1 MANLIQLKRSAT
13 PGKVPTIADLEPG
26 ELAINTYDGRVFME
40 QNDGTPRIIE
50 IGLRGGTAVQNVF
63 YVSKSGSDANDGKS
77 LDKSKLTIKSALEAT
92 RTTHATATATVDAG
106 AVDSITVTNAGEG
119 YGTSL
124 VAVSIVSK
132 TAASDLSYSVVYD
145 IGISA
150 ALPPTGI
157 MYRVSGVGTAAYN
170 GTFMAIASST
180 TTITLKYL
188 TDPGAVPG
196 SITGVTLTVDPPVA
210 RPVVTVFGSGT
221 GATAVANTINGQVT
235 GVIVTNGGSGYD
247 TNTTVHISQSPTNS
261 TIFVKSGDYTEIN
274 PMFVPSGV
282 SIVGDTLR
290 TVSVRPAIKSADIFW
305 VNSKSYFTEM
315 TYRSLTGFSEPYPAA
330 FAYPKYFLSNA
341 EVVASGADAGKVR
354 LTIGFNYDKAK
365 CSRDTGLIVDALA
378 LDMAFPT
385 VNKSQTTF
393 AGIQYWNQTESAIP
407 GEEIPTIRTYRY
419 IRDLAAKIVVEDT
432 SGTRYQVAVSQDTSG
447 TAATST
453 EQDLITE
460 EFDLI
465 LDIIENGTVGVT
477 DRIIPNGINETGDS
491 DILNASLQLQANK
504 SYLQAEATAYIRASF
519 PGTSMDVTSFGS
531 KTGSG
536 PYLVTLN
543 FASQTVAPVVGST
556 YVVAGNGTSAY
567 NGSFRVVASTTTTI
581 TLSYPTDPGTW
592 GAGTTTVSAYNI
604 ATCERDVEYLI
615 DSICFDIKYG
625 GNKQAIQSGTYY
637 YSYSDQGNFVDK
649 EKSQTAAAYRYIKTL
664 VDDVITN
671 TAVASPYQTAVSQN
685 TSGVPAT
692 VTEVTEVEALI
703 ENIVNIITNG
713 PSAAPAFVPISLT
726 PGTTNQGYAAERLL
740 ANKNFI
746 KAEVLAYIQATV
758 PFQHPFYSGD
768 NITVRGVEGM
778 TEINNGYV
786 LRITNATRANPVR
799 LTFNKGHV
807 LNNATAMNIS
817 DIAGMT
823 ELNGRRVYASYVDNL
838 NVDLYNDPALTD
850 PVDGTSYSAYT
861 SVSFTLATLS
871 SAVQLDSGTWLVT
884 FTMTAQPTAP
894 PAGITY
900 VIAGSSN
907 SDINGSYT
915 ATASTTTSIT
925 FTYEDDPG
933 SLGSGTITATTFG
946 EARPDAHYYVRTNP
960 VVNAGNFVKGLRYE
974 IRTAGT
980 TNYTLIGAANSTV
993 GTVFTAT
1000 GVGSGTGTAFSLNQM
1015 DIYADTQLTKPISGT
1030 AGAGFT
1036 AATANTGY
1044 VGAGYTFTSPYVH
1057 NCSTITTKGTGM
1069 RVDGSRAAG
1078 LRSMVLDSFT
1088 QLNEGGTGIEMIN
1101 RGYAQL
1107 VSIFTIC
1114 TDKSIV
1120 CKDGGFCSI
1129 TNSNTSFGRYGLIGD
1144 GLSEALY
1151 RGTTNGI
1158 NQTGRTI
1165 VLDGLNDRPNYGDA
1179 MAVTSNLTVTDATM
1193 VAVSAT
1199 PNSVGS
1205 GYLPNDILTVAA
1217 GTYGSFSTAPTFKV
1231 TSVKVVGTPTVASGG
1246 SSSWVTGDRITFSA
1260 GYTVPAVL
1268 EVVASAGA
1276 ITSLS
1281 IVNPGVKFTAGS
1293 GSGVAPDSV
1302 SGSGNAVTVNLNF
1315 GVNTVEIQN
1324 SGDVTAAP
1332 PNPATTTTGG
1342 SGTGVNLDVV
1352 YSIRVEFDDNHFF
1365 IGGEAITFSDV
1376 VGMDDLNGQT
1386 YYIRLTGEG
1395 NIVDLYE
1402 DVALVTG
1409 VDITQYGTYSSGG
1422 IAQVVDYYTVVAA
1435 TEEATGQTSTVEFE
1449 VPIRR
1454 PIPDNTPV
1462 TFHQRSVISSSSHTF
1477 EFVGSGNDL
1486 ATATPESGAYPIQ
1499 ENEILQLNGGAVYFT
1514 STDQQGDFRIG
1525 TELVINR
1532 DTGTISGRTFNKSLF
1547 AVLTPYILALE
1558 G

>member
-26 ELAINTYDGRVFME
+26 ELAVNTYDGRVFME

-63 YVSKSGSDANDGKS
+63 YVSKSGSDENDGKS
-77 LDKSKLTIKSALEAT
+77 LDKSKLTIRSAIEAT
-92 RTTHATATATVDAG
+92 RTTHATATATIDTG
-106 AVDSITVTNAGEG
+106 AVDSITVTNGGEG

-124 VAVSIVSK
+124 AAVSIDSK
-132 TAASDLSYSVVYD
+132 TSASDLSYSVVYN
-145 IGISA
+145 IGTSTAI
-150 ALPPTGI
+150 PPVGI

-170 GTFMAIASST
+170 GTFMAVASSA

-188 TDPGAVPG
+188 TDPGAIPG
-196 SITGVTLTVDPPVA
+196 SITGVTLTVDPPVS
-210 RPVVTVFGSGT
+210 RPTVTIFGSGV

-235 GVIVTNGGSGYD
+235 GIVVTNGGSGYD
-247 TNTTVHISQSPTNS
+247 DNTTVHVSQSPTNS
-261 TIFVKSGDYTEIN
+261 TIFVKTGDYTELN
-274 PMFVPSGV
+274 PMFVPAGV
-282 SIVGDTLR
+282 SIVGDSLR

-315 TYRSLTGFSEPYPAA
+315 TYRSHTGFSEPYPAA
-330 FAYPKYFLSNA
+330 FSYPKYFLSNA
-341 EVVASGADAGKVR
+341 EVVGSGADAGNVR
-354 LTIGFNYDKAK
+354 LTLGFNYDKSK
-365 CSRDTGLIVDALA
+365 CARDTGLIVDSLA

-385 VNKSQTTF
+385 ANKSQTTF
-393 AGIQYWNQTESAIP
+393 AGIQYWNQSESAIP
-407 GEEIPTIRTYRY
+407 GEEIPTIRTYKY

-447 TAATST
+447 TAATSS
-453 EQDLITE
+453 EQDLLKD
-460 EFDLI
+460 EFNLI
-465 LDIIENGTVGVT
+465 LDIIKNGTVGVT
-477 DRIIPNGINETGDS
+477 DRIVPNGINATGDS
-491 DILNASLQLQANK
+491 NILNASAQLQANK

-519 PGTSMDVTSFGS
+519 PGTSMDVASFGS

-543 FASQTVAPVVGST
+543 FSSQAVAPVVGSY
-556 YVVAGNGTSAY
+556 YVVAGNGTSTY
-567 NGSFRVVASTTTTI
+567 NGSYRVVASTTTSI

-592 GAGTTTVSAYNI
+592 GSGTTTVSAYNI
-604 ATCERDVEYLI
+604 ATCERDVGYLI
-615 DSICFDIKYG
+615 DSICFDITYG

-664 VDDVITN
+664 VEDVITN
-671 TAVASPYQTAVSQN
+671 TAVSNPYQTAVSQN
-685 TSGVPAT
+685 TGGVPAT
-692 VTEVTEVEALI
+692 SAEVTEVEALV
-703 ENIVNIITNG
+703 ENIVNIIING

-726 PGTTNQGYAAERLL
+726 SGTTNQVYAAERLL
-740 ANKNFI
+740 SNKNFI
-746 KAEVLAYIQATV
+746 KAEVLAYVQATV

-768 NITVRGVEGM
+768 NITVRGLQGM

-799 LTFNKGHV
+799 LTFDKGHV
-807 LNNATAMNIS
+807 LNNATAMNLS
-817 DIAGMT
+817 DIAGMS

-850 PVDGTSYSAYT
+850 PVDGTSYTAYST
-861 SVSFTLATLS
+861 VTFNIS
-871 SAVQLDSGTWLVT
+871 SAASPVQLDSGTWTVT
-884 FTMTAQPTAP
+884 FTIPSQTSAP
-894 PAGITY
+894 PTGISY
-900 VIAGSSN
+900 VIAGNSN
-907 SDINGSYT
+907 SNYNGSFT
-915 ATASTTTSIT
+915 AISSTTTSIT
-925 FTYEDDPG
+925 LSFDSSPGTY
-933 SLGSGTITATTFG
+933 GTGTTSATTYG

-960 VVNAGNFVKGLRYE
+960 VVTAGSFVKGLRYE

-980 TNYTLIGAANSTV
+980 TNYTLIGAANNTV
-993 GTVFTAT
+993 GTIFTAT
-1000 GVGSGTGTAFSLNQM
+1000 GAGSGTGTAFSLNQM
-1015 DIYADTQLTKPISGT
+1015 DLYADTQLSKPINGT
-1030 AGAGFT
+1030 VGSGFT
-1036 AATANTGY
+1036 SAVANTGY

-1057 NCSTITTKGTGM
+1057 NCSSITSKGTGM

-1088 QLNEGGTGIEMIN
+1088 QLNEGGTGIEMVN

-1129 TNSNTSFGRYGLIGD
+1129 TNSNSSFGRYGLIGD

-1151 RGTTNGI
+1151 RGTTNGVD
-1158 NQTGRTI
+1158 QTGRTI

-1179 MAVTSNLTVTDATM
+1179 MALTSNLTVTDATM
-1193 VAVSAT
+1193 VAVTAT
-1199 PNSVGS
+1199 PNNVGS
-1205 GYLPNDILTVAA
+1205 GYLPNDILTVSA
-1217 GTYGSFSTAPTFKV
+1217 GTYGSFSTAPAFKV
-1231 TSVKVVGTPTVASGG
+1231 TSVKVVGTPVVNTGGTSG
-1246 SSSWVTGDRITFSA
+1246 WVTGDRITFST
-1260 GYTVPAVL
+1260 GFTTPAVL
-1268 EVVASAGA
+1268 EVVATAGA
-1276 ITSLS
+1276 IDSFV
-1281 IVNPGVKFTAGS
+1281 IVNAGVKYTAGS
-1293 GSGVAPDSV
+1293 GTNVAPDSV
-1302 SGSGNAVTVNLNF
+1302 SGSGNAVTVDLDF
-1315 GVNTVEIQN
+1315 GVNTVEIQT
-1324 SGDVTAAP
+1324 SGDVTTVP
-1332 PNPATTTTGG
+1332 PNPVATTGG
-1342 SGTGVNLDVV
+1342 LGSNATLDVV
-1352 YSIRVEFDDNHFF
+1352 YSIRTEFDTNHFF
-1365 IGGEAITFSDV
+1365 IGGETITFSDV
-1376 VGMDDLNGQT
+1376 AGMEDLNGQT
-1386 YYIRLTGEG
+1386 YYIKLTGEG
-1395 NIVDLYE
+1395 NIVDLHE
-1402 DVALVTG
+1402 DVNLVTG
-1409 VDITQYGTYSSGG
+1409 VDITQFSTYSSGG
-1422 IAQVVDYYTVVAA
+1422 VAQVVDYYTVIAA
-1435 TEEATGQTSTVEFE
+1435 TEELTGQTSTVEFE

-1477 EFVGSGNDL
+1477 EFIGSGNDL

-1499 ENEILQLNGGAVYFT
+1499 ENEVLQLNGGAVYFT